1 VSHLHF
7 YHESVMIAKSR
18 AYIFN
23 KSSYDN
29 PGKFTYLGKILEKK
43 ADSENNNILAKLR
56 KIFRNLDLGKS

>member
-1 VSHLHF
+1 
-7 YHESVMIAKSR
+7 MIAKSR